1 MRQICTFQSLI
12 DSKVESHI
20 GGNAQEGGKQSS
32 IQTPTPEATFLLED
46 GPECMSDVSVA

>member
-12 DSKVESHI
+12 DSKVESHV